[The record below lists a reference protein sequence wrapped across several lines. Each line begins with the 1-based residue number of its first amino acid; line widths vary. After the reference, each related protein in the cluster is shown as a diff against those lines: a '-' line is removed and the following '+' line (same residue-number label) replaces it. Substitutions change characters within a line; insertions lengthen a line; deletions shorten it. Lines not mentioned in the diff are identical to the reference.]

1 MGIIKDSLVTMATNP
16 PDMADSEEES
26 FIARRTESVDA
37 KGVAKLISRSTE
49 AVFGRINVDHLM

>member
-1 MGIIKDSLVTMATNP
+1 MATNP